1 MNREISAKFTA
12 FTAALT
18 MNCLIF
24 AGLNYMFDVPVK
36 QRTAAIADSD
46 QRRQSGGTPGVDDYG
61 AR

>member
-1 MNREISAKFTA
+1 MNPEISAKFTA

-24 AGLNYMFDVPVK
+24 AGLTYMFDVPVK
-36 QRTAAIADSD
+36 QRTAAIADSG
-46 QRRQSGGTPGVDDYG
+46 QRRQCGCTPGVDDYG